1 MKGLFNSTVELNQNV
16 KKQMKR
22 WENENIRNSAT
33 PMLCTLYAVNL
44 EASSVSAGSNDVAS
58 YIGVDSPIRFN
69 KIKNFRIL
77 VDSEIF
83 GPDTKENWGFE
94 IDTQLNILF
103 YPGLANAEDNSIIVL
118 NNMPNL
124 YFRVTNSNLSRAMP
138 NTYVQS
144 QLTVHFVKN
153 DVDKNYQILETQ
165 VVKHYTLDKYNDGAY
180 VIADEVIAKKNEL
193 NDTLD
198 DALDT
203 YIATFYNKSLNSIA
217 IKDNTTILYDP
228 YLQQFLHRNKVLA
241 TTDYSSFLLTSTEV
255 MLDEKFDLLYKR
267 SIFGRVERQKS
278 MKGSATTFYTYK
290 FYGNAEDLSWS
301 RLYEYFKSH
310 DISVITRIEGATP
323 KTLVLDATDPLDK
336 IINKYMDTSDLTTLD
351 STIFDELYDFD
362 LEETYEHMVKFALCI
377 FILKQKIN
385 SLIGRNMD
393 SNIIEEVI

>member
-44 EASSVSAGSNDVAS
+44 EASSVSSGTMDVAS
-58 YIGVDSPIRFN
+58 YIGVDSPIRYN

-94 IDTQLNILF
+94 IDSQLNILF

-118 NNMPNL
+118 HNMPNL

-153 DVDKNYQILETQ
+153 DVDKNYLTLETQ
-165 VVKHYTLDKYNDGAY
+165 VVKNYTLDKYNDGAY
-180 VIADEVIAKKNEL
+180 VIADEVILKKNEL
-193 NDTLD
+193 NEVLE
-198 DALDT
+198 DAIDT
-203 YIATFYNKSLNSIA
+203 YNATFFDKSLNSIA
-217 IKDNTTILYDP
+217 LKTSNSILYDP
-228 YLQQFLHRNKVLA
+228 YLQHFLHKNKVLA
-241 TTDYSSFLLTSTEV
+241 TIDYSKFLLTSREV
-255 MLDEKFDLLYKR
+255 MQDEKFDLLYKR
-267 SIFGRVERQKS
+267 SIFGRIERKKT
-278 MKGSATTFYTYK
+278 MKGSAYQFYTYK
-290 FYGNAEDLSWS
+290 FYSNAEDLSWS
-301 RLYEYFKSH
+301 RLYEYFNTH
-310 DISVITRIEGATP
+310 DINIITRIEGASP
-323 KTLVLDATDPLDK
+323 KDIIPNALDPLD
-336 IINKYMDTSDLTTLD
+336 IIMDTYLTTPDITNLK
-351 STIFDELYDFD
+351 STIFNEIYDFD
-362 LEETYEHMVKFALCI
+362 LDETHEHMVKFALCI

-393 SNIIEEVI
+393 SNIVEEVV